1 MRLAAQLYTVR
12 HALDDDFDGTLTAL
26 AEAGVVEVELA
37 GLHGRSPAA
46 VRAALDAAGL
56 VACSGHVPL
65 EGFEASPEGVA
76 EAAATLGTAT
86 VVVPWVEAPAT
97 ADEADAT
104 VARIVAASEVAADA
118 NLGFAYHNHDFE
130 FRTGLWSRIVAAELP
145 HELDVGWLMA
155 AGGDPVTVLGE
166 LAGRCPLV
174 HAKDMRR
181 RADGSW
187 EDVIAGDGEADW
199 PAIVAAAKAAGA
211 THLIVELDNP
221 SEHPVDDVALSLA
234 TLRDAL

>member
-1 MRLAAQLYTVR
+1 
-12 HALDDDFDGTLTAL
+12 
-26 AEAGVVEVELA
+26 
-37 GLHGRSPAA
+37 
-46 VRAALDAAGL
+46 
-56 VACSGHVPL
+56 
-65 EGFEASPEGVA
+65 
-76 EAAATLGTAT
+76 
-86 VVVPWVEAPAT
+86 VPWIEP
-97 ADEADAT
+97 DEEADA
-104 VARIVAASEVAADA
+104 ALERIVAASEVAAEA
-118 NLGFAYHNHDFE
+118 GLGFAYHNHDFE

-145 HELDVGWLMA
+145 HELDVGWLIA
-155 AGGDPVTVLGE
+155 AGGDPVAMLGE

-174 HAKDMRR
+174 HAKDMRQ

-199 PAIVAAAKAAGA
+199 PAIVEAAMAAGA

>member
-1 MRLAAQLYTVR
+1 MQLAVQLYTLR
-12 HALDDDFDGTLTAL
+12 HALDEDFDGTLAAL
-26 AEAGVVEVELA
+26 AEAGVREVELA

-56 VACSGHVPL
+56 VACSAHVPL
-65 EGFEASPEGVA
+65 DGFDGAA
-76 EAAATLGTAT
+76 EAAATLGAPT
-86 VVVPWVEAPAT
+86 VVVPWVEPPET
-97 ADEADAT
+97 AEEADAA
-104 VARIVAASEVAADA
+104 VARIVAASEIAADA
-118 NLGFAYHNHDFE
+118 DLGFAYHNHDFE

-155 AGGDPVTVLGE
+155 AGGDPVAVLGE